1 VSAWLD
7 PLRRTLDAA
16 QAPVMAFI
24 RDDDAGWDD
33 PGLFALLDLCDR
45 YDAPI
50 DLAVIPTELRPE
62 LADALM
68 IRRADPFSRIG
79 LHQHGYC
86 HANHQT
92 EGRKCEFGTARS
104 RSAQYDDIAEGRY
117 LLHEQLGDA
126 LDPFFTPPWNRCT
139 DDTASVL
146 VELGFAVLSRDAT
159 AAPFEIPE
167 LSEVVVQVDWF
178 AHRNGERLTRNGLG
192 SLIAERAAGTAPL
205 GVMLHHAVMDEH
217 ERAGVAELLAVLT
230 THPNVAMR
238 SMAQVAAA
246 RTPFEETTS

>member
-1 VSAWLD
+1 MSAWLD
-7 PLRRTLDAA
+7 PLRGALDAA
-16 QAPVMAFI
+16 EAPVTVFI

-33 PGLFALLDLCDR
+33 PGLFALLDVCDR

-62 LADALM
+62 LADALLA
-68 IRRADPFSRIG
+68 RRVDPFSRLG

-92 EGRKCEFGTARS
+92 EGRKCEFGAARS
-104 RSAQYDDIAEGRY
+104 RQAQHEDISEGRY
-117 LLHEQLGDA
+117 LLHAQLGDA

-139 DDTASVL
+139 ADTADVL
-146 VELGFAVLSRDAT
+146 VELGFTVLSRDST
-159 AAPFEIPE
+159 ADPFGIDG
-167 LSEVVVQVDWF
+167 LLEVVVQVDWF
-178 AHRNGERLTRNGLG
+178 ASRKGQRLDRAELG
-192 SLIAERAAGTAPL
+192 QLLAERATGPAPL
-205 GVMLHHAVMDEH
+205 GVMLHHAVMDES

-238 SMAQVAAA
+238 AMAQVAAA
-246 RTPFEETTS
+246 RTPIKETTT

>member
-1 VSAWLD
+1 MWLD
-7 PLRRTLDAA
+7 PVRRALDV
-16 QAPVMAFI
+16 APMPVTVFI

-33 PGLFALLDLCDR
+33 PRLFALLDLCDR

-62 LADALM
+62 LADALLA
-68 IRRADPFSRIG
+68 RRADPYSRVG

-104 RSAQYDDIAEGRY
+104 RQAQYDDIAEGRY
-117 LLHEQLGDA
+117 LLHAQLGEA

-139 DDTASVL
+139 ADTAEVL
-146 VELGFAVLSRDAT
+146 DELGFTVLSRDFT
-159 AAPFEIPE
+159 AEPFARDG
-167 LSEVVVQVDWF
+167 LLEVVVQVDWF
-178 AHRNGERLTRNGLG
+178 AKRAGRRLSRRELGL
-192 SLIAERAAGTAPL
+192 LVAERATGTAPL
-205 GVMLHHAVMDEH
+205 GLMLHHAVMDET

-246 RTPFEETTS
+246 MTPLKETTS